1 MPSNVAETLAG
12 LLCLLPLFLPSG
24 AAARV
29 PILLLSLPWE
39 EAPLGKTPAGP
50 AEGAPPESG
59 EWVVFQPVPL
69 AEVDPRSGMEA
80 ELRWLI
86 SDEGPLRSAESRA
99 ESWLGLDELEF
110 GSSRLT
116 MQKEIGDRI
125 HFQTFTGYQA
135 SSQREVRIEY
145 DLGWTLSLRSEAKER
160 GESAVS
166 LRSDLHFW

>member
-1 MPSNVAETLAG
+1 MS
-12 LLCLLPLFLPSG
+12 S
-24 AAARV
+24 
-29 PILLLSLPWE
+29 S
-39 EAPLGKTPAGP
+39 
-50 AEGAPPESG
+50 
-59 EWVVFQPVPL
+59 
-69 AEVDPRSGMEA
+69 
-80 ELRWLI
+80 
-86 SDEGPLRSAESRA
+86 SD
-99 ESWLGLDELEF
+99 
-110 GSSRLT
+110 RLT